1 MISDAEE
8 KLIKRKVC
16 QYIRALSRE
25 KTEEMEK
32 RLIALIEWDIHDK

>member
-8 KLIKRKVC
+8 KLIKRRVC

-25 KTEEMEK
+25 KTEEMEN
-32 RLIALIEWDIHDK
+32 RLIELIERDIHD